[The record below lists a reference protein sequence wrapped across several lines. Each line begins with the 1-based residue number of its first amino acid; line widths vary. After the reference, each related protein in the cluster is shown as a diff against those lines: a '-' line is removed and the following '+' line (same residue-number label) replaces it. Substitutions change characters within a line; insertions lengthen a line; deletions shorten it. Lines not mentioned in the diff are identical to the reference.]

1 MRGAGGF
8 WWRWLAATALVFGL
22 AWLLLTGLD
31 VGPRPGHLLL
41 LVALGMVVLAL
52 VNLSVVSE
60 GPDWSVDT
68 VQPVVAPGQDT
79 RLAMYSRVIGG
90 HLDSRD
96 VDPVLRDRLAAL
108 AAVRLRQ
115 RHGLGMHDPAAA
127 DLLGREVADILT
139 GPPRRLSR
147 AQIEACVRTIEEL

>member
-1 MRGAGGF
+1 MRGGVGF
-8 WWRWLAATALVFGL
+8 WWRWLGVTALAFGA
-22 AWLLLTGLD
+22 AWLLLIALD
-31 VGPRPGHLLL
+31 VGPRPGRLLL
-41 LVALGMVVLAL
+41 LVALGTAVLAL

-60 GPDWSVDT
+60 APDWSVDT

-79 RLAMYSRVIGG
+79 RLAMYSRVIAG

-96 VDPVLRDRLAAL
+96 VDSTLRDRLAAL

-115 RHGLGMHDPAAA
+115 RRGLGLHDPEARA
-127 DLLGREVADILT
+127 LLGNAVADMLT

-147 AQIEACVRTIEEL
+147 DQIDTCVQRIEEL